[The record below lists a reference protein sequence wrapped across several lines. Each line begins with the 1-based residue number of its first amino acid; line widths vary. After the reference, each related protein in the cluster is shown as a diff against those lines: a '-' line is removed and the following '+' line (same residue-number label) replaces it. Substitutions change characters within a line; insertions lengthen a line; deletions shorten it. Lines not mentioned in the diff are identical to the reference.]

1 LAVRIG
7 RPRGPGGRAA
17 ASYRVTRSPGRA
29 GLILSE
35 DRARRVHRLAG
46 AGIRSRA
53 RCPPTGRH
61 RSFKHGKR
69 MSQTDSSPVLVKRE
83 GIAMSWS
90 SRRGASAAT
99 TGRPL
104 RRAWRRAAP
113 SPDPAPD
120 PDPVSPALLAW
131 AQALDASRLTDGTV
145 KEAEQYLRDH
155 ARLNYVTRREF
166 GYRLRSAIEAQ
177 VYPAPPSSV
186 ASLDV
191 IATAL
196 SVRHKQ
202 LGIG

>member
-1 LAVRIG
+1 
-7 RPRGPGGRAA
+7 
-17 ASYRVTRSPGRA
+17 
-29 GLILSE
+29 
-35 DRARRVHRLAG
+35 
-46 AGIRSRA
+46 
-53 RCPPTGRH
+53 
-61 RSFKHGKR
+61 
-69 MSQTDSSPVLVKRE
+69 VLVKRE

-90 SRRGASAAT
+90 SRSGASAAT

-166 GYRLRSAIEAQ
+166 GYRLR
-177 VYPAPPSSV
+177 
-186 ASLDV
+186 
-191 IATAL
+191 
-196 SVRHKQ
+196 
-202 LGIG
+202 